1 MHRRPRSA
9 RRVRLGVR
17 IGAIVRAGREG
28 QRWTKTNLG
37 ERSGIS
43 RQMVAALE
51 SGKANPSLDVIGAL
65 LEALEIELD
74 IVARGPVEVA
84 GSGPADA
91 AHAICSAY
99 VQRRLVAAGWQVER
113 EVRITD
119 RRYLGWIDILAFHP
133 QTATLVV
140 IEVKTRI
147 DDVGAIERSLDWHV
161 RGATRAAE
169 RLGWRPRRVI
179 AWVVALA
186 SDEVEDAIRRT
197 RELWATAFPARAS
210 AMRALAADPA
220 TSPSGPSRHGIALID
235 PMSRR
240 SEWLIRTRVDGRRS
254 NAPYRGYADF
264 MARIRLRR

>member
-1 MHRRPRSA
+1 
-9 RRVRLGVR
+9 VR
-17 IGAIVRAGREG
+17 IGAIVRTGREE

-65 LEALEIELD
+65 LEALDIEVD
-74 IVARGPVEVA
+74 VVARGPVQVA
-84 GSGPADA
+84 ASGPADA

-119 RRYLGWIDILAFHP
+119 RRYLGWIDILAFHEA
-133 QTATLVV
+133 TATLVV

-161 RGATRAAE
+161 RGAVGAAE
-169 RLGWRPRRVI
+169 RLGWHPRRVV

-197 RELWATAFPARAS
+197 RELWATAFPTRAS
-210 AMRALAADPA
+210 AMGALVADPA
-220 TSPSGPSRHGIALID
+220 TSPSGPGGPGIALID

-240 SEWLIRTRVDGRRS
+240 RDWLIRTRVDGRRS